1 MAKRKNMMDMT
12 PVCERCGKVAPVDEK
27 LSTPNW
33 IVYRTKE
40 PCECG
45 GKYTARAF
53 LDDSVLSSCDKETNH
68 DDEYISREAA
78 LTALQD
84 SDLFNT
90 TERQLR
96 AIRELPA
103 ADVAEVVRCKDCK
116 YYRNHPNGLC
126 YLHTEPKENERGY
139 SGDAV
144 CVEPDD
150 FCSRGVTE

>member
-12 PVCERCGKVAPVDEK
+12 PVCERCGKVAPNR
-27 LSTPNW
+27 T
-33 IVYRTKE
+33 VYRTKE

-53 LDDSVLSSCDKETNH
+53 LDDSVLYSCDKETNH
-68 DDEYISREAA
+68 ADEYISRDAA

-103 ADVAEVVRCKDCK
+103 ADVAEVVHGQWYMLDDCANAGLYCSACGRRVHHEEFAYKKLKSK
-116 YYRNHPNGLC
+116 YCPHCGARMDGGH
-126 YLHTEPKENERGY
+126 ER
-139 SGDAV
+139 
-144 CVEPDD
+144 
-150 FCSRGVTE
+150 